1 MGWRQLLQGQV
12 HGGHD
17 RRLLRRQRLLQR
29 LVLPC
34 KWWQL
39 LQGGM
44 STGQSRV
51 LAQHMALVFLQ
62 TCRFG
67 QMQGRSLQVA
77 KMFQT
82 ARRPATFRHESPR
95 IADLLHRPSASM
107 FLAFL
112 LRVPAAT
119 RGGVR
124 GTDRAPLNRGE
135 ATFLLVGSV
144 DVPSVRRCN
153 ARTAISAGT
162 MLRPDS
168 SCTEH
173 GHVGTLA
180 RNTWL
185 S

>member
-1 MGWRQLLQGQV
+1 
-12 HGGHD
+12 
-17 RRLLRRQRLLQR
+17 
-29 LVLPC
+29 
-34 KWWQL
+34 
-39 LQGGM
+39 M

-51 LAQHMALVFLQ
+51 LAQHMALATRGLCFLQ

-67 QMQGRSLQVA
+67 QMQGRSLQLA
-77 KMFQT
+77 NLFQT
-82 ARRPATFRHESPR
+82 VRRPARSWHESPR
-95 IADLLHRPSASM
+95 IADLLHRQSASA
-107 FLAFL
+107 FLAFF
-112 LRVPAAT
+112 RVPADT
-119 RGGVR
+119 REGVG
-124 GTDRAPLNRGE
+124 GTDRAPLDRGE